1 MKKPS
6 SEGASTE
13 NMEPLLVWDNRTRRT
28 VWFIMSKTKSILNI
42 SLTPV
47 IATAFVILQS
57 YFRATTDNAYKL
69 LTLTCASLTFS
80 CKLSE
85 NYRSINSVFSA
96 IIRVCRSINSKA
108 AREFLAGTNYNP
120 DLSPPKEEIDLMQ
133 DAEISLMSALG
144 FDFDIELPFNY
155 IEPIQQYY
163 ITEIPH
169 ERQTQF
175 VQQVQLD
182 CCLVLC
188 SENCLDVPPE
198 VTAAAAVNETLKTQ
212 EYTHDDTEIENYI
225 RTKYGSITTYELA
238 INSIRYEGSRTTFRS
253 SKFTKK

>member
-1 MKKPS
+1 MMKPS
-6 SEGASTE
+6 SEGRSTDLV
-13 NMEPLLVWDNRTRRT
+13 PLLVWDNRTRRT
-28 VWFIMSKTKSILNI
+28 VWFIMSKTKSILDI

-57 YFRATTDNAYKL
+57 YFRATTDNVYKL

-80 CKLSE
+80 CKLAST
-85 NYRSINSVFSA
+85 YRSISSIFAA
-96 IIRVCRSINSKA
+96 IIRVCLSINSKA
-108 AREFLAGTNYNP
+108 VREFLAGTNYNDDYTP
-120 DLSPPKEEIDLMQ
+120 TKEEIDLMQ

-155 IEPIQQYY
+155 IEPIQQTYL
-163 ITEIPH
+163 TEIPH

-175 VQQVQLD
+175 VQQVKLD
-182 CCLVLC
+182 CCLVIC
-188 SENCLDVPPE
+188 SENYLDVPPE

-212 EYTHDDTEIENYI
+212 EYSHDDSEIENYI
-225 RTKYGSITTYELA
+225 RSKYGSITSYELA

-253 SKFTKK
+253 TKFTKK